1 MIRLRI
7 NRDNDDSRRCWLV
20 GNPAVPDREWT
31 MATGISRQPVRQQQ
45 VDGGAD
51 WPEKL
56 LEDRKNQHIEFTATT
71 TRNFGSAKAAWSWK
85 NLVCGVAALQ
95 PFPWKGDVIER
106 HENSDGSFEEIK
118 WPNALVSM
126 NPITGHGASQ
136 ALNYSFKA
144 GHCEPFRS
152 GRRSVMTVPV
162 MAKAQLKIYG
172 TNAGGTFT
180 NGDEGLGMAWA
191 LGTDELQIG
200 DRFIVYF
207 QPDSG
212 SQTLLAFR
220 IGTSTGEGYTV
231 IDHPLI
237 DNLAALASSLNAQ
250 ADLNASLVT
259 PATGRPYVLVDYVGA
274 AGSGGPAGT
283 IVGLYAQDGPST
295 PTTIYSAQN
304 TGAVQA
310 HLMKLGSAKA
320 LVTEEV
326 I

>member
-45 VDGGAD
+45 VDSGAD

-71 TRNFGSAKAAWSWK
+71 TRNFGSVKAAWSWK

-106 HENSDGSFEEIK
+106 HENTDGSFEEIK

-126 NPITGHGASQ
+126 NPINGHGASQ
-136 ALNYSFKA
+136 SLSYSFKA

-162 MAKAQLKIYG
+162 MARAQLKIYG

-180 NGDEGLGMAWA
+180 DGDEGAGIAWA
-191 LGTDELQIG
+191 LGTDELQVG
-200 DRFIVYF
+200 DQFTVF
-207 QPDSG
+207 WQPDS
-212 SQTLLAFR
+212 STQEILNFR
-220 IGTSTGEGYTV
+220 VGTSSGSGYV
-231 IDHPLI
+231 ALSYPLS
-237 DNLAALASSLNAQ
+237 LAALASVLDAQ
-250 ADLNASLVT
+250 SDLTAAVVT
-259 PATGRPYVLVDYVGA
+259 PATGRPYILVSYVGA

-283 IVGLYAQDGPST
+283 VLGLYAQDGPST

-304 TGAVQA
+304 TGAARA

-320 LVTEEV
+320 LVTDEV